1 MEKFNFWP
9 KWLNSDER
17 KNIINH
23 NVMIIAVMVMVIM
36 LAMMLLAVLITA
48 VTKMTMLMT
57 TMITWGEEIAQK
69 WGRAQQG
76 RQRVAK
82 VQLWDNLDIFYQQHR
97 RPSRHR
103 IETHVLGMLSIWQCQ
118 ILSFGLLCW
127 GDTHYPPHPPFAEN
141 KIKVLRRDKFYDKK
155 INPWPR
161 SRQTVLV
168 IAQTCS
174 FKFSGWWKKITCRRA
189 VLQWCCFVCHFDLL
203 RNIVL
208 VLYHLLPVMHWEPDE
223 R

>member
-1 MEKFNFWP
+1 
-9 KWLNSDER
+9 
-17 KNIINH
+17 
-23 NVMIIAVMVMVIM
+23 MIIAVMVMVIM

-48 VTKMTMLMT
+48 VTKMTALMT
-57 TMITWGEEIAQK
+57 TMITWGEESAQK

-103 IETHVLGMLSIWQCQ
+103 IETQNHLFRVLSI
-118 ILSFGLLCW
+118 LLIVPAP
-127 GDTHYPPHPPFAEN
+127 PPHPPFSEN
-141 KIKVLRRDKFYDKK
+141 QIKLRRRNRYSMTKK
-155 INPWPR
+155 AILGNDLEKQWWLWNIC
-161 SRQTVLV
+161 V
-168 IAQTCS
+168 
-174 FKFSGWWKKITCRRA
+174 WWKKVTCRRA